1 MSRLY
6 HNDIYLW
13 SFLFSCTAIS
23 MLPMIKDKLPLMPTI
38 LIMLI
43 GDPGV
48 ASQEANAD
56 FREEQISLS
65 IIQYT
70 TVNN

>member
-1 MSRLY
+1 
-6 HNDIYLW
+6 
-13 SFLFSCTAIS
+13 